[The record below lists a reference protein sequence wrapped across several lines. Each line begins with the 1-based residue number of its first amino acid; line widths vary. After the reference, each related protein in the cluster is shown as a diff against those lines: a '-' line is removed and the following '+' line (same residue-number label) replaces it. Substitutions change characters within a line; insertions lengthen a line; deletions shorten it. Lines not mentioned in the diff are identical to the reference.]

1 MPSTFPK
8 MSEAAVLQAYRVV
21 LVIETTFIFI
31 GNAFTIFV
39 FWNQRHY
46 LKRASSL
53 LINLAVAD
61 FLVGARE
68 LIDTLTNYNDRM
80 MFAQGDVPLIIS
92 AILFSS
98 VSVFSL
104 LVISLER
111 AYAVIWPFRH
121 RVARSG
127 IYVTIIL
134 MVWFAGLCVA
144 TVNGLAVY
152 GIVRY
157 LTSFSFTSC
166 ALFIC
171 LSLVLA
177 TYMTIRTRLRSTPPV
192 CAAETQNRKLVE
204 HNIKLSKTVFIV
216 IGLSF
221 GLWLP
226 AITVYT
232 ILGICH
238 DCLTGTLHVH
248 AVSLATVLHFANSL
262 ANPIVYSYRMPMFK
276 AALKK
281 LLRS

>member
-1 MPSTFPK
+1 MRSTFPK

-68 LIDTLTNYNDRM
+68 LIDTLTNYNDRL

-104 LVISLER
+104 LVISFKR
-111 AYAVIWPFRH
+111 ACAVIWPFRH

-127 IYVTIIL
+127 IYVTSIL
-134 MVWFAGLCVA
+134 MVWLAGLCVA

-166 ALFIC
+166 ALFVC
-171 LSLVLA
+171 LCLVLA

-204 HNIKLSKTVFIV
+204 HKIVQNCVYCYRIVVRPLVASYNSVHHLGNLPRLSRGDFTCTRRVHSNGFT
-216 IGLSF
+216 F
-221 GLWLP
+221 CELP
-226 AITVYT
+226 
-232 ILGICH
+232 
-238 DCLTGTLHVH
+238 
-248 AVSLATVLHFANSL
+248 
-262 ANPIVYSYRMPMFK
+262 R
-276 AALKK
+276 
-281 LLRS
+281 

>member
-1 MPSTFPK
+1 
-8 MSEAAVLQAYRVV
+8 MSETAVLQVYRVI
-21 LVIETTFIFI
+21 LGIETTFICI

-39 FWNQRHY
+39 FWNQRNY

-68 LIDTLTNYNDRM
+68 LIDTLANYNDRM
-80 MFAQGDVPLIIS
+80 MFAQGDVPSIFS

-111 AYAVIWPFRH
+111 ACAVIWPFHH
-121 RVARSG
+121 RVASIR
-127 IYVTIIL
+127 IYVRSIL
-134 MVWFAGLCVA
+134 MVWLAGFCVA
-144 TVNGLAVY
+144 ILNGLAVY
-152 GIVRY
+152 GIVRHM
-157 LTSFSFTSC
+157 TSFSFTSC

-171 LSLVLA
+171 LCLVLA

-192 CAAETQNRKLVE
+192 GAAETQNRKLVE
-204 HNIKLSKTVFIV
+204 HNIKLSKTLFIV

-226 AITVYT
+226 ALAVYT
-232 ILGICH
+232 IKGICH
-238 DCLTGTLHVH
+238 DCVTGTLYAH
-248 AVSLATVLHFANSL
+248 ALSIATVLHFANSL
-262 ANPIVYSYRMPMFK
+262 VNPIVYSYRLPMFK

-281 LLRS
+281 LLRY